1 MPSLFDSAGKG
12 DLSSDDWNYFQ
23 TQKRRVNQTFGY
35 GLDQNQWQR
44 DSTTNDHNRRLADL
58 KAKWGQQRAQLPT
71 AYAQRGLLN
80 SGIYARGLDRAQGD
94 FNRAQGD
101 LAGAF
106 NDQLAGL
113 GLADRQLESVRGN
126 SLNDLDSAEAA
137 RRAAVAEALRS
148 IT

>member
-1 MPSLFDSAGKG
+1 MADLFNAAGKG

-44 DSTTNDHNRRLADL
+44 DSATNDHGRKLADL
-58 KAKWGQQRAQLPT
+58 KAQWGQMRAKLPSP
-71 AYAQRGLLN
+71 YAGAGLLN
-80 SGIYARGLDRAQGD
+80 SGIYARGLDTAQAD

-101 LAGAF
+101 LAGGF
-106 NDQLAGL
+106 NDQLAAL

-126 SLNDLDSAEAA
+126 SLNDLDSAEVA

-148 IT
+148 IS